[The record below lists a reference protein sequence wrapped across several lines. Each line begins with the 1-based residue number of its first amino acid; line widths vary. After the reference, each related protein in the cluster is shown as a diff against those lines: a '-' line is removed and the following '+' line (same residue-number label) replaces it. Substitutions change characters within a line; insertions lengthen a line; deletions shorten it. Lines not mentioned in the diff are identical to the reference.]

1 MERKV
6 YIWLM
11 IVVIFILSILCGY
24 FIAKSINL
32 NDKIRAEEKEIDN
45 DISPEE
51 IKKLEAAKVV
61 DSKEEKIGANT
72 QVVLKTS
79 YSLCGHEEEKI
90 EDKSNVINLKKEELA
105 KIYTGWN
112 ITNFSSDEVELER
125 EVDGICGEHYIITEE
140 NGFVVV
146 YKKSVNETTGK
157 VGKEEFIT
165 TDISVEYLPQED
177 LDNIKSGEEI
187 YGKENLNRF
196 LEDYE

>member
-1 MERKV
+1 MDRKV

-11 IVVIFILSILCGY
+11 IVFIFILSVACGY

-32 NDKIRAEEKEIDN
+32 DDRIRAEEKKIEN

-51 IKKLEAAKVV
+51 IRKLEAAKVV
-61 DSKEEKIGANT
+61 DSKEDKIGANT

-90 EDKSNVINLKKEELA
+90 EEKSNVINLKKEELE
-105 KIYTGWN
+105 KIYKGWN
-112 ITNFSSDEVELER
+112 ITNFSSDEVDLER

-146 YKKSVNETTGK
+146 YKKNVNDTTGK

-177 LDNIKSGEEI
+177 LDNIRSGEEI